1 MIRRMLALAMTLLL
15 LTTGSAGAAGV
26 LAGSGVADHYDTG
39 MACFYLEQYQSAVQH
54 FRSAGNY
61 QDAKKWAYYC
71 EAIHMVM
78 TASGSQA
85 LEQAQARFE
94 LLAAQHFEQAAQWAS
109 YCKARSYEQLQMKA
123 QARELYAAILVH
135 DSIERCLACSG
146 RTSLLESA
154 DAVRRRRGNASL
166 PASDLYETGMNYY
179 FLENYATAA
188 DYFCLAGNYSDARQ
202 WRCFCTAVGL
212 VTANGSISDAQI
224 LFDLL
229 EAQGF
234 AAAKDWVVYCRA
246 REYESMRLHSNAIS
260 LYKTI
265 FVHDSS
271 ERYLQLSNK

>member
-1 MIRRMLALAMTLLL
+1 MIRRMLALAMALLL

-85 LEQAQARFE
+85 LEQ
-94 LLAAQHFEQAAQWAS
+94 
-109 YCKARSYEQLQMKA
+109 A

-202 WRCFCTAVGL
+202 WRCFCTAVEL